1 MDIQQM
7 QTLTNAAQNTITSN
21 NLTGAMT
28 GGGALIGSVVGSVVP
43 GIGTAVGAGVG
54 GAVGGLTGSLLDA
67 TIPTYSS
74 VRASVQGLN
83 FVKLNLKPYWIE
95 CYVPTVKELEELDK
109 FYKYYGCAT
118 HRTEPLN
125 IANYMYQNHAYIKG
139 DLQYNNTIPLDKF
152 EVIKAIFNKGVNILN
167 G

>member
-43 GIGTAVGAGVG
+43 GVGTAVGAGVG

-95 CYVPTVKELEELDK
+95 CITPTREELEQLDN

-125 IANYMYQNHAYIKG
+125 IANYMYQNHAYVKG

-152 EVIKAIFNKGVNILN
+152 EVIKGIFNKGVNILN